1 MNVRNS
7 VPPTTAAWLGL
18 QRLIKKNV
26 GENLSWTPGVKT
38 NMSISEA

>member
-18 QRLIKKNV
+18 QRLVKNV
-26 GENLSWTPGVKT
+26 GKNLSWNPGVKT

>member
-18 QRLIKKNV
+18 QRLIKKCG
-26 GENLSWTPGVKT
+26 GESFLDPWGEDKYVYF
-38 NMSISEA
+38 